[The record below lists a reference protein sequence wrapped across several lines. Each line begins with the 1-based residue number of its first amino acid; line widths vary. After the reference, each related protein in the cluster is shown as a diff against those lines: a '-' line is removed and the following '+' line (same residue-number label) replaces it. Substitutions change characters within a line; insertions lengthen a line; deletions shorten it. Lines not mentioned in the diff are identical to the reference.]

1 MSAIVT
7 LVNKMIKMR
16 PPSENLEY
24 DLNEPKFLSQEF
36 PLNSQKKS
44 EVVNI
49 SHK

>member
-1 MSAIVT
+1 MYVLGMFSLLRHT
-7 LVNKMIKMR
+7 
-16 PPSENLEY
+16 PSENLEY
-24 DLNEPKFLSQEF
+24 DLYEPKILSQEF